1 MLCVR
6 TNKGQ
11 ASIQGSIPDMNRI
24 ESDNLSGR
32 LECLQGRVNRSSS
45 VRSRLHET
53 IAHKTIAHEAGGLP
67 NAWECIVE
75 VLTRLRGAFLKQQ
88 P

>member
-1 MLCVR
+1 MKEISALMLCVR

-11 ASIQGSIPDMNRI
+11 ASIQGSILDMNRI

-53 IAHKTIAHEAGGLP
+53 IANKAGGLP
-67 NAWECIVE
+67 SAWECIVE
-75 VLTRLRGAFLKQQ
+75 VLTRLR
-88 P
+88 

>member
-1 MLCVR
+1 
-6 TNKGQ
+6 
-11 ASIQGSIPDMNRI
+11 MNRI

-53 IAHKTIAHEAGGLP
+53 ISIAHEAGGYP
-67 NAWECIVE
+67 DTPECIVE
-75 VLTRLRGAFLKQQ
+75 VLTRLSVAFLKQQ